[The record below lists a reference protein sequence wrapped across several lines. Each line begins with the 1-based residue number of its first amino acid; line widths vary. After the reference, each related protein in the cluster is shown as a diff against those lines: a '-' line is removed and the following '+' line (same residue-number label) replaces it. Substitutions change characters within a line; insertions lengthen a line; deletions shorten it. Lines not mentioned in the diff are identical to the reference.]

1 MYFYRE
7 RFHVAKFKAVLL
19 AFYMIRKRKVFCR
32 LRSNTEGLQMKL
44 NEVQGKS
51 KKLDYLWNTDFELCR
66 MVFSLKFFVI
76 TIIKHY

>member
-7 RFHVAKFKAVLL
+7 RFHVANFKAVLLL

-32 LRSNTEGLQMKL
+32 LRSNTEDLQMKL

-51 KKLDYLWNTDFELCR
+51 KKLDYLWSTDFELSR
-66 MVFSLKFFVI
+66 MVFSLKFFCN
-76 TIIKHY
+76 YDN